1 MRRRAD
7 MDMGNHRDGTHER
20 AARDHVE
27 HVSLLSRWR
36 PSHQMKLL
44 EATTPSRVTPDEE
57 ENSPAPAF
65 PHHCPAA
72 VGAAAAA
79 AAVPPAECEL
89 DVDSARGKHNI
100 SRKREPLVSA
110 DLSKPDETEP
120 CAPAFIVTKP
130 DHSAS
135 SNVWQDHH
143 ISSQPNF
150 GFPVAKFPIRWSSA
164 YQMYSSFLRSALPK
178 DDGPSFDMCSKC
190 VRSISG

>member
-1 MRRRAD
+1 MFSYEIPVTCPVVHLIFVCVCFKN
-7 MDMGNHRDGTHER
+7 MCYCRD
-20 AARDHVE
+20 
-27 HVSLLSRWR
+27 
-36 PSHQMKLL
+36 
-44 EATTPSRVTPDEE
+44 
-57 ENSPAPAF
+57 
-65 PHHCPAA
+65 
-72 VGAAAAA
+72 
-79 AAVPPAECEL
+79 
-89 DVDSARGKHNI
+89 I

-120 CAPAFIVTKP
+120 CAPALIVTKP

-150 GFPVAKFPIRWSSA
+150 GFPVAKFPIRLSSV
-164 YQMYSSFLRSALPK
+164 YQMYSNFRSALPK